1 MKYTRKNKKKQNKKK
16 QNKTKQNKTKGGQ
29 PEYKKLLDELS
40 RLNYNNT
47 KLENDN
53 RRLKDEI
60 EKFNNNEVMVEFKEL
75 TENMLKKNMVIRE
88 TIDFINEENYT
99 YEELTPMIKM
109 INNSGN
115 SIEKKRI
122 KIIDSQE
129 YKNIALK
136 IYNITKLINEQN
148 YKIIENKK
156 KIQEFESILSEI
168 DGYNKTDAEVVTD
181 PDRYIP
187 K

>member
-88 TIDFINEENYT
+88 TIDFINEENCGC
-99 YEELTPMIKM
+99 
-109 INNSGN
+109 NQ
-115 SIEKKRI
+115 EK
-122 KIIDSQE
+122 
-129 YKNIALK
+129 
-136 IYNITKLINEQN
+136 
-148 YKIIENKK
+148 
-156 KIQEFESILSEI
+156 
-168 DGYNKTDAEVVTD
+168 
-181 PDRYIP
+181 
-187 K
+187 